1 MSQAPPAG
9 ETSRASRLGRLG
21 SEVFDVL
28 VVGGGIAAV
37 CAAWDAALRG
47 LRVAL
52 VERLDFGAGASAH
65 SLKVL
70 HGGVRYLQHLDF
82 HRLSESC
89 RERSAFLRIAPHLTR
104 PLAFAVP
111 TYGYGLQGKWPL
123 RAAFGVLECV
133 TWDRNRGTADPHQHI
148 PTPHMLNRAEVLA
161 RFPGLP
167 DRGLTGAGVFYD
179 GQVINP
185 TRLVLSVAQA
195 AAALGAVCM
204 NYCQATRLLIQDGR
218 VGGVLAHDLM
228 SDERFEIKARVT
240 INATGPFA
248 PAFLHQSG
256 APDALPVPLSRD
268 MAFVVRRQ
276 LCPDMA
282 VAVQTR
288 YRDPDALLTR
298 GNRHLFVVPWLEA
311 YTLIGVHSRV
321 FVDDPYELTVTEQ
334 EIEDF
339 LSEIGEAFPAFG
351 AKREDVTVVNAGL
364 LPFGENQA
372 DTRNLSFG
380 KRSAIVDHA
389 HRDGLEGLVTGM
401 SVRWTMGRLVGEQ
414 LIDLAKAKLG
424 RELPPSRTATT
435 PVWGGDME
443 SVEDLG
449 RQARQGLPALSD
461 VQVARLVRNY
471 GTEWRRLA
479 TPSVM
484 AEGMV
489 GESDHLVG
497 EVRHAVRSEMA
508 MSLTDVVMRRLELG
522 AGECPPA
529 ATLAACAAIVGQEL
543 GWSAG
548 RHDREIEQVRASY
561 PFASPRSQLPLSMP

>member
-1 MSQAPPAG
+1 M
-9 ETSRASRLGRLG
+9 GRLG
-21 SEVFDVL
+21 SDVFDVL

-82 HRLSESC
+82 RRLSESC
-89 RERSAFLRIAPHLTR
+89 RERAAFLRIAPHMTR

-111 TYGYGLQGKWPL
+111 TYGYGLQGTWPL
-123 RAAFGVLECV
+123 RAAFGVLECA
-133 TWDRNRGTADPHQHI
+133 TWNRNRGTADPHQHI

-185 TRLVLSVAQA
+185 PRLVLSVAKA
-195 AAALGAVCM
+195 AAALGAVCV
-204 NYCQATRLLIQDGR
+204 NYCQATRLLIQDRR
-218 VGGVLAHDLM
+218 VGGVLAHDLL
-228 SDERFEIKARVT
+228 SNEHFEIRARVT

-248 PAFLHQSG
+248 PAFLRQSG
-256 APDALPVPLSRD
+256 APDALHVPLSRD
-268 MAFVVRRQ
+268 MAVVVRRQ

-288 YRDPDALLTR
+288 YRDPDAVLTR

-311 YTLIGVHSRV
+311 YTLIGVHSRL
-321 FVDDPYELTVTEQ
+321 FADDAYELTVTED
-334 EIEDF
+334 EIEAF
-339 LSEIGEAFPAFG
+339 LNEIGEAYPAFG

-372 DTRNLSFG
+372 DAQNVSFG

-389 HRDGLEGLVTGM
+389 HRGGLEGLVTGM
-401 SVRWTMGRLVGEQ
+401 CIRWTMGRLVGEQ
-414 LIDLAKAKLG
+414 LIDLAKAKLD
-424 RELPPSRTATT
+424 RDLPPSRTAMT
-435 PVWGGDME
+435 PVWGGNTE

-449 RQARQGLPALSD
+449 RQARKALPALSEA
-461 VQVARLVRNY
+461 QIARLVRSY
-471 GTEWRRLA
+471 GTGWPQLA
-479 TPSVM
+479 TPSLM

-508 MSLTDVVMRRLELG
+508 MTLADVVMRRLELG
-522 AGECPPA
+522 TGECPSA

-543 GWSAG
+543 GWSTG
-548 RHDREIEQVRASY
+548 RQGREIEQVRASF
-561 PFASPRSQLPLSMP
+561 PFASPRSQLPLSIP